1 MANEL
6 RTRINE
12 LPVCEDVELLDT
24 LLGLGTDGKTYR
36 VNKDVLGSGSGG
48 GATWT
53 SLPFNRVDFTMSEDG
68 EDSSILRVT
77 DLNAFKSCYDL
88 GGRLH
93 VVMHKYDDWT
103 EYNQVVDVTCFIGS
117 IITSK
122 MTANS
127 SGNYLF
133 HAYGTIQK
141 TQTDSMGDDGEQELV
156 SVQISYEPGARANIT
171 VKTMV
176 RNESETGVI
185 SYNPTAGI
193 VNGIVIDGIYFE
205 PVAF

>member
-24 LLGLGTDGKTYR
+24 LLGLGTAGKTYR

-117 IITSK
+117 IITSI
-122 MTANS
+122 
-127 SGNYLF
+127 F
-133 HAYGTIQK
+133 
-141 TQTDSMGDDGEQELV
+141 
-156 SVQISYEPGARANIT
+156 
-171 VKTMV
+171 
-176 RNESETGVI
+176 
-185 SYNPTAGI
+185 
-193 VNGIVIDGIYFE
+193 YF
-205 PVAF
+205 F